1 MEKLSSGGDLLSG
14 AELLIDRVASSWLED
29 SSASS
34 SEFYRGDLRTD
45 KDSSPYY
52 VAEHEKPENTLSEVF
67 NYTNIGFMGSTLRR
81 TLFAPDSSLA
91 PDSPALVEMN
101 DNLEKL
107 EYKIQNITLPAY
119 THKVASLFTTA
130 LYIREDL
137 NEFSTLQDDDT
148 ESRYRT
154 AHSLNKNLDNFFDR
168 LGPSSSD
175 PREFPDAFH
184 ALAAAIIPHSNSP
197 EGFANTK
204 MHEMVAR
211 TYGRMVGIAYM
222 GHSFEHLAKP
232 GLSTAM
238 KMIDEHGMT
247 NMADYLADAVIWIHD
262 DQKRGVIGARTI
274 IEALIKRPEI
284 SQNSGEN
291 EKNQYDESMLARNE
305 ALLKIWKSTNLD
317 PDDGGHNML
326 KAFLVQE
333 GLIRDDER
341 PGQDISLQNGYSA
354 SLDSPFKC
362 NSF

>member
-1 MEKLSSGGDLLSG
+1 MVFRQAIFLLVSSKMARNSSGPPGI
-14 AELLIDRVASSWLED
+14 EPTSSISD
-29 SSASS
+29 VGS
-34 SEFYRGDLRTD
+34 LRTN
-45 KDSSPYY
+45 SSQHCAL
-52 VAEHEKPENTLSEVF
+52 VALLT
-67 NYTNIGFMGSTLRR
+67 I
-81 TLFAPDSSLA
+81 LFWAY
-91 PDSPALVEMN
+91 SPAFAEMN
-101 DNLEKL
+101 NNLEKL
-107 EYKIQNITLPAY
+107 EYKIQSITLPAY

-130 LYIREDL
+130 FHIREDL
-137 NEFSTLQDDDT
+137 NNFSTLQDNDT

-154 AHSLNKNLDNFFDR
+154 AYSLNKSLDNFFDR

>member
-1 MEKLSSGGDLLSG
+1 MVFRQAIFLLVSSKMARNSSGPPGI
-14 AELLIDRVASSWLED
+14 EPTSSISD
-29 SSASS
+29 VGS
-34 SEFYRGDLRTD
+34 LRTN
-45 KDSSPYY
+45 SSQHCAL
-52 VAEHEKPENTLSEVF
+52 VALLT
-67 NYTNIGFMGSTLRR
+67 I
-81 TLFAPDSSLA
+81 LFWAY
-91 PDSPALVEMN
+91 SPAFAEMN
-101 DNLEKL
+101 NNLEKL
-107 EYKIQNITLPAY
+107 EYKIQSITLPAY

-130 LYIREDL
+130 FHIREDL
-137 NEFSTLQDDDT
+137 NNFSTLQDNDT

-154 AHSLNKNLDNFFDR
+154 AYSLNKSLDNFFDR

-317 PDDGGHNML
+317 PDHGGHNIL

-333 GLIRDDER
+333 GLIQDDEK
-341 PGQDISLQNGYSA
+341 PGQNIPLQSQNTPLQSQNIPLQNGWG
-354 SLDSPFKC
+354 LP
-362 NSF
+362 